1 MKLLTIDFTFFLFLP
16 NKMGILNEK
25 RCNIS
30 IVFTRIGFLNKIW
43 YHRFI

>member
-25 RCNIS
+25 RCKRYLQNIYKLQ
-30 IVFTRIGFLNKIW
+30 ILV
-43 YHRFI
+43 

>member
-25 RCNIS
+25 RCKSYLYKKEVTLI
-30 IVFTRIGFLNKIW
+30 
-43 YHRFI
+43 FIF